1 MADEFASELPP
12 DVVDKLTADY
22 GDFAA
27 VKTVLGWV
35 AMRSASK
42 PEYNRFYAA
51 SQKEGER
58 GAAQENLSFMCCVYA
73 NGVFANPTDARNG
86 QLEVRAALK
95 VMLDKRPGMLSS
107 LANCALEASGVDGD
121 AATKKYGAS

>member
-1 MADEFASELPP
+1 MTDELVDLLPQE
-12 DVVDKLTADY
+12 VEDKLIADY

-27 VKTVLGWV
+27 VRTVLGFV
-35 AMRSASK
+35 AMRSATK
-42 PEYNRFYAA
+42 QEYNRFYVAA
-51 SQKEGER
+51 QKENER
-58 GAAQENLSFMCCVYA
+58 AVAQENLAFMCCIYA
-73 NGVFANPTDARNG
+73 NGVFANPSDARTG
-86 QLEVRAALK
+86 QNEVRAALK

>member
-1 MADEFASELPP
+1 MADDIASDLPA
-12 DVVDKLTADY
+12 DVESKLTADY

-27 VKTVLGWV
+27 VRTVLGFV
-35 AMRSASK
+35 AMRSATK

-58 GAAQENLSFMCCVYA
+58 AVAQEALAFKCVIYA
-73 NGVFANPTDARNG
+73 NGVYANPSDDKHG
-86 QLEVRAALK
+86 QDEVRAALK